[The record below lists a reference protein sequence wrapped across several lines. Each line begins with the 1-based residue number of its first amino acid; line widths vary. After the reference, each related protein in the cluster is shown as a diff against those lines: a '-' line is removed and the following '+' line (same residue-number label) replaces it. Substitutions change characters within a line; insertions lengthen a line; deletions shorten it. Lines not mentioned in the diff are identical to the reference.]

1 MARYKTG
8 DPLQRV
14 AERFFGSSGETRFVS
29 PLTIVELF
37 SVFSR
42 ILESVTLSLGH
53 TEIDDITRLEAVVQA
68 SLVDCRLSA
77 VSLPLRAEWTLAD
90 RRLSVPSEYAEA
102 RKLAPSLRLK
112 TLDIL
117 HVAYSSLLRKSGT
130 PIAEF
135 VTGDEELV
143 SRSEPIQ
150 RLTGIRVVR
159 PS

>member
-1 MARYKTG
+1 M
-8 DPLQRV
+8 
-14 AERFFGSSGETRFVS
+14 
-29 PLTIVELF
+29 
-37 SVFSR
+37 
-42 ILESVTLSLGH
+42 
-53 TEIDDITRLEAVVQA
+53 
-68 SLVDCRLSA
+68 
-77 VSLPLRAEWTLAD
+77 RAEWTLAD
-90 RRLSVPSEYAEA
+90 RRVSIPSEYAEA